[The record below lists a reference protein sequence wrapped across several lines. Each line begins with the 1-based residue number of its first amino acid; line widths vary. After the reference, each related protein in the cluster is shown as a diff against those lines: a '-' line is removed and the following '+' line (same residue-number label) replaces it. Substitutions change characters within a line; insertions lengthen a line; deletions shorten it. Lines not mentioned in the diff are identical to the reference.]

1 MAYHKMGHSQI
12 WPREQCANT
21 VLQHLQNVMVV
32 TNTFLSWYFPIFVFS
47 PSAIRFFGQP
57 QVVEPFDRCA
67 QWAHRSNDT
76 VAFFPIFGGALRA
89 AAKNRKK
96 CLMKSFFGQSLD
108 VARNFIFWGVCDSGY
123 VIAHAECALGKDT
136 FVRLRGT
143 CGNHE

>member
-1 MAYHKMGHSQI
+1 MASGHTPSTI
-12 WPREQCANT
+12 EKIL
-21 VLQHLQNVMVV
+21 LQYSINCFQNYYC
-32 TNTFLSWYFPIFVFS
+32 NRYVFS

-96 CLMKSFFGQSLD
+96 CLKKPWLIMIPPNGAMVQSSI
-108 VARNFIFWGVCDSGY
+108 ARHRLCLTAEISRPNQAKQLTVCFR
-123 VIAHAECALGKDT
+123 LGAKIST
-136 FVRLRGT
+136 K
-143 CGNHE
+143 E